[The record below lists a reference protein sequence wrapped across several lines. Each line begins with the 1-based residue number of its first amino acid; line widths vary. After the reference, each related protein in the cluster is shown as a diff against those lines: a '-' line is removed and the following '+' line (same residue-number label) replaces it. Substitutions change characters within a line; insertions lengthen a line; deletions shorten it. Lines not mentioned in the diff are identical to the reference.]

1 MRKPIS
7 VPLKHPR
14 AGGVPRAPVAPS
26 ACPKVPKDAEFCWL
40 RRGEDRVSP
49 RGFVRKPFEFP
60 CTKVGTRSHVDLS
73 PDASGARKWV
83 PRGSAGLPK
92 ATARCPT
99 LVAVTRFKDEA
110 DRPVGSRLIRVSAK
124 KIDLR
129 GHLLT
134 PRCGRSPT
142 GVHLASERRLPVA
155 FPGPPS
161 GPRSARAH
169 PEMRNFVGFDVA
181 PQRDAS
187 AQGPRRHL
195 ATSNRTP
202 DPKSFFRPRTR
213 AVGAVFDR
221 YPTRPRLHKG
231 YRKMRNLVGFAAVC
245 S

>member
-1 MRKPIS
+1 MIRLRPAVRELFKFS
-7 VPLKHPR
+7 
-14 AGGVPRAPVAPS
+14 
-26 ACPKVPKDAEFCWL
+26 CPKVSSGNP
-40 RRGEDRVSP
+40 
-49 RGFVRKPFEFP
+49 
-60 CTKVGTRSHVDLS
+60 VDLS
-73 PDASGARKWV
+73 LDASGAHKSGC
-83 PRGSAGLPK
+83 RGSAGLPE
-92 ATARCPT
+92 ATGRCPT

-202 DPKSFFRPRTR
+202 DPKSIFRPRTR